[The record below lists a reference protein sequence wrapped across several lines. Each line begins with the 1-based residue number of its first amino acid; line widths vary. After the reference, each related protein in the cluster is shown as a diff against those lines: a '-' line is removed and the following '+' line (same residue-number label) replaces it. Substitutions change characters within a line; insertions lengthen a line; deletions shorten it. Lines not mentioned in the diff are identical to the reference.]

1 MLSTTVLCRRST
13 EKGYPLD
20 IEVAELQVEESAVD
34 KQFLLKLLP
43 KINYPAL
50 TGAVTQISH
59 HCEPPLPAIPEELD
73 VNDDDRLRNLDDAT
87 VSSLHKV
94 LFDVYLVE
102 GFLICPGT
110 GRRFPVKQ
118 RIPNMILHEDEI

>member
-1 MLSTTVLCRRST
+1 MHRRST
-13 EKGYPLD
+13 EKGYPLN

-50 TGAVTQISH
+50 TSAVKEIAH

-73 VNDDDRLRNLDDAT
+73 VSDVDGLRNMDDAT
-87 VSSLHKV
+87 VSSLYRV

-102 GFLICPGT
+102 GFLICPDT

>member
-1 MLSTTVLCRRST
+1 METSST

-50 TGAVTQISH
+50 TGAVKQISH

-87 VSSLHKV
+87 VSSLYKV

>member
-1 MLSTTVLCRRST
+1 MHRRST
-13 EKGYPLD
+13 EKGYPLN

-50 TGAVTQISH
+50 TSAVKEIAH

-73 VNDDDRLRNLDDAT
+73 VSDVDGLRNMDDAT
-87 VSSLHKV
+87 VSSLYRV

-102 GFLICPGT
+102 GFLICPDT
-110 GRRFPVKQ
+110 GRRFTVKQ
-118 RIPNMILHEDEI
+118 RIPNMILNEDEI